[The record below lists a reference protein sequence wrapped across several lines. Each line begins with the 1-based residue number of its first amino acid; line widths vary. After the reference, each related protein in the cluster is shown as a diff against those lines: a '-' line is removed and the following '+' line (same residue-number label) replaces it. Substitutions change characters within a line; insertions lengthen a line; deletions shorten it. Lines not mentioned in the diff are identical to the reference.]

1 MVRCTW
7 PWQLLHVMPPTWKV
21 LSESIAIKRT
31 CSKGA
36 AAETLQCNL
45 FGWQLL
51 ENSKLLQHRYINS
64 SDIDR
69 RLVVS
74 SGSAITKV
82 NGSGPNA
89 PAVMNWRVATPTM
102 MMLCRCDD
110 DDALPMPRGGGAT
123 GNSGEQWQHATHHN
137 CGREEERERE
147 IRKGDK
153 QLCHDVMIKPESC
166 YRNGCRDN
174 WLGVYGGTVW

>member
-1 MVRCTW
+1 
-7 PWQLLHVMPPTWKV
+7 MPPTWKV

-74 SGSAITKV
+74 SGSAITEV

-89 PAVMNWRVATPTM
+89 PAVMNWRVVTPTM
-102 MMLCRCDD
+102 MMLCET
-110 DDALPMPRGGGAT
+110 A
-123 GNSGEQWQHATHHN
+123 
-137 CGREEERERE
+137 
-147 IRKGDK
+147 
-153 QLCHDVMIKPESC
+153 
-166 YRNGCRDN
+166 RNRQQRRA
-174 WLGVYGGTVW
+174 VA